1 MKKLDDIPCGWAPA
15 SDQLYRHY
23 HDTEWGVPEYD
34 SRALWEKFQLDG
46 FQAGLAWITVLRK
59 REEMR
64 REFDGFAPEK
74 LVKWTDTRIAKALQN
89 PGVIRSPIKI
99 AATINNAR
107 IYLDM
112 QKNGED
118 FADYVWSFVGGK
130 PLVNKLDHWRNVAA
144 KTALS
149 ETISRDMKRRGF
161 KFCGPT
167 IVYAVMQAMGM
178 VNDHETRCPRHR
190 EVQKLAKGGSK
201 GAGQKGA

>member
-1 MKKLDDIPCGWAPA
+1 MKPTPTRCGWRGMAGDP
-15 SDQLYRHY
+15 LYEAY

-46 FQAGLAWITVLRK
+46 FQAGLAWITILRK

-64 REFDGFAPEK
+64 REFDGFVPEK
-74 LVKWTDTRIAKALQN
+74 LVRWSDKRIAKALQN
-89 PGVIRSPIKI
+89 AGVIRSPIKI

-118 FADYVWSFVGGK
+118 FADYVWGFVGGK
-130 PLVNKLDHWRNVAA
+130 PLVNKLDHWRHVAA

-149 ETISRDMKRRGF
+149 ETISKDMKSRGF

-178 VNDHETRCPRHR
+178 VNDHEVSCPRHK
-190 EVQKLAKGGSK
+190 EVQRLAASK
-201 GAGQKGA
+201 AK